1 VTCSKRI
8 IHEKDV
14 KMVMWEKTEMPES
27 IMSKDKEGK
36 TVFTKTEKVLEMT
49 TYIFRDIV
57 GEKLV
62 ILSKDNGFRTM
73 EGKDVKIT
81 LDVVFN
87 DFQKKNRVTLSKL
100 ELIK

>member
-1 VTCSKRI
+1 MKFISQ
-8 IHEKDV
+8 EKDV

-27 IMSKDKEGK
+27 IMSKDKDNKSVFNKTGK
-36 TVFTKTEKVLEMT
+36 MIEMT

-62 ILSKDNGFRTM
+62 ILSKDNAFRQM

-81 LDVVFN
+81 LDVIFN
-87 DFQKKNRVTLSKL
+87 DFQKKNRISLSKL

>member
-1 VTCSKRI
+1 MKFLSL
-8 IHEKDV
+8 EKDV

-27 IMSKDKEGK
+27 TMAKNKEGK
-36 TVFTKTEKVLEMT
+36 TEFTKTGKLIEMT

-62 ILSKDNGFRTM
+62 ILSKDNAFRSM

-87 DFQKKNRVTLSKL
+87 DFQKKNRVTLAKL